1 MLTHRIAYVIA
12 TRGVQP
18 EEICAVTFTN
28 KAAREMRS
36 RVEQLIGSSIKG
48 MWLGTFHALGA
59 RLLRRDGDAINVSRD
74 YTIYD
79 EADRTAAIRNALRA
93 EGLDDKRYTP
103 SRVANVISASKNE
116 LIDARDYIARAN
128 GEFERAIGRA
138 YFAYEQELDAA
149 SALDFDD
156 LLFRAV
162 VLLRE
167 AEDVRRYYQHR
178 FRHLF
183 IDEYQDTNH
192 AQYELVK
199 LLAAEHRNLTVVGD
213 DDQCVLEGTLISMAD
228 GSTQPVERVRTG
240 DSVMSGYGS
249 ATFRGARVIGIHA
262 RPADT
267 LVTIKTSSG
276 RTLTTTPVHTHF
288 AGYQLGITPQ
298 TYFTYLMHKR
308 SIGYRVGTSQVYT
321 NGQERAVVGFRQ
333 RCMQEHADALWIVGT
348 HSSEKDARADEYVT
362 SLKYQIP
369 TLPFVARKRR
379 GDNGVVHDQEYI
391 DRVFE
396 ALPTTE
402 GALRLLCDRHL
413 LVSEPHFRPRSRN
426 SNRRRVVVVLCGD
439 RRGATPMHRIAIAGN
454 DDEGRQEL
462 EGLGLSVRAA
472 KHNSASWRFETCRKS
487 FADLMAIVGRIR
499 TVMDCEL
506 VLTACLGKNG
516 VADGLPR
523 LTTLPLTP
531 AGSLLPGMAMFDE
544 DGAPD
549 IVVNVERS
557 KGKRCVYDLNVEW
570 THNFIANGLV
580 THNSVYGFRGADVR
594 NILAFER
601 DYPDAK
607 TVTLEQNY
615 RSTQPILDV
624 AHSVIK
630 RNEQRAEK
638 KLWTDHRG
646 GEPVRLISVYDERE
660 EALWIAGEIER
671 LVGREGVSLSE
682 CAVLYRTNAQSRAFE
697 EVLLRRGIPYRLVG
711 GIRFYERK
719 EVKDVLAYL
728 RLCANPRDA
737 VSFAR
742 VVNVPRRKIGD
753 RTVAEVERLARRKR
767 IAPLEAARRLDES
780 DGLGQAAMQAV
791 AGFSSL
797 MDKLRDEASRVPLPV
812 LVDSILVNTGYR
824 DMVRDGTPEGE
835 ERWGNVVELSGL
847 AAEYEDVPPP
857 DGLTQFLENVALVSD
872 VDSIDDK
879 DQGVLLIT
887 LHQVKGLEFD
897 VVFVA
902 GMEEGLLP
910 HVRSLEEGDP
920 GIAEER
926 RLTYV
931 GMTRARRHLY
941 LLHAFRRHLYG
952 TPQLAEASR
961 FLREIPANLIELA
974 ARPGGR
980 LVDDMRRPGSVRQ
993 AVHARAVQANPVVVA
1008 PQRYRE
1014 GMRIRHDRFGEG
1026 TVLKSS
1032 MTRSGEELVI
1042 KFDDAGV
1049 KIFAVGDATLW
1060 PVQS

>member
-12 TRGVQP
+12 TRGVHP

-36 RVEQLIGSSIKG
+36 RVEQLIGASIKG

-59 RLLRRDGDAINVSRD
+59 RLLRRDGDAINISRD

-103 SRVANVISASKNE
+103 SRVANVISTAKNE
-116 LIDARDYIARAN
+116 LIDARDYMAKAN
-128 GEFERAIGRA
+128 GDFERTIGRA
-138 YFAYEQELDAA
+138 YYAYEQELDAA

-178 FRHLF
+178 FLHLF

-213 DDQCVLEGTLISMAD
+213 DDQCVVEGTMISMAD
-228 GSTQPVERVRTG
+228 GTLRPIELVRPGDEVRSAVAEGVFGGSRVTRVAERSTGRVVTVRTDAG
-240 DSVMSGYGS
+240 
-249 ATFRGARVIGIHA
+249 RV
-262 RPADT
+262 
-267 LVTIKTSSG
+267 LTS
-276 RTLTTTPVHTHF
+276 TPEHTHF
-288 AGYQLGITPQ
+288 AAY
-298 TYFTYLMHKR
+298 
-308 SIGYRVGTSQVYT
+308 
-321 NGQERAVVGFRQ
+321 ERA
-333 RCMQEHADALWIVGT
+333 
-348 HSSEKDARADEYVT
+348 
-362 SLKYQIP
+362 
-369 TLPFVARKRR
+369 
-379 GDNGVVHDQEYI
+379 
-391 DRVFE
+391 
-396 ALPTTE
+396 
-402 GALRLLCDRHL
+402 GAL
-413 LVSEPHFRPRSRN
+413 
-426 SNRRRVVVVLCGD
+426 
-439 RRGATPMHRIAIAGN
+439 GAARMPY
-454 DDEGRQEL
+454 
-462 EGLGLSVRAA
+462 
-472 KHNSASWRFETCRKS
+472 ET
-487 FADLMAIVGRIR
+487 A
-499 TVMDCEL
+499 
-506 VLTACLGKNG
+506 
-516 VADGLPR
+516 
-523 LTTLPLTP
+523 
-531 AGSLLPGMAMFDE
+531 AGSSIRVATVDAVSLPMIAAGDVMPGMAMVDE
-544 DGAPD
+544 NGGRD
-549 IVVNVERS
+549 VVRS
-557 KGKRCVYDLNVEW
+557 VTRVGGEFRVYDLDVST

-601 DYPDAK
+601 DYPDAT

-638 KLWTDHRG
+638 KLWTEHRG

-671 LVGREGVSLSE
+671 LVGREGVSLSQ

-753 RTVAEVERLARRKR
+753 RTVAELERLARRKR
-767 IAPLEAARRLDES
+767 IAPLEAARQLDAA
-780 DGLGQAAMQAV
+780 DGLGQAAMQAI

-797 MDKLRDEASRVPLPV
+797 MDKLRDEASRAPLPV

-872 VDSIDDK
+872 VDSVDDK

-910 HVRSLEEGDP
+910 HVRALEEGDA

-961 FLREIPANLIELA
+961 FLREIPPNLIELA

-1014 GMRIRHDRFGEG
+1014 GMRVRHERYGEG
-1026 TVLKSS
+1026 TVLKST

-1049 KIFAVGDATLW
+1049 KIFAVSDATLW